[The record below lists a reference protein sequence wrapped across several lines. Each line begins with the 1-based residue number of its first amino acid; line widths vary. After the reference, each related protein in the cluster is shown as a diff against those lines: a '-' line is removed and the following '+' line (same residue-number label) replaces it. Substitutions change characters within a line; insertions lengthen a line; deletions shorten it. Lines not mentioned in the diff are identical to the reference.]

1 VRLAAPACEAA
12 RSCRCDAER
21 IHHSLRSSK
30 DSKQSVHVL
39 TASCSISFSHP
50 VILCLQS
57 SRCTPYTHKASKRI
71 TLSIPAS
78 EAKMQ
83 KFHMVARSARVAA
96 AAVESTGRHS
106 SSAVS
111 RLQEYL
117 QRRAHTGLSGSLRD
131 AITVG
136 FAEHV
141 DATPLERHSCQLI
154 SLADGELLASATACR
169 KRDAKEL
176 AAGRALK
183 ALQERD
189 NSALSEFRFQAF
201 LGDMVRQARTPHR
214 YFHTRSSSRMH

>member
-1 VRLAAPACEAA
+1 
-12 RSCRCDAER
+12 
-21 IHHSLRSSK
+21 
-30 DSKQSVHVL
+30 
-39 TASCSISFSHP
+39 
-50 VILCLQS
+50 
-57 SRCTPYTHKASKRI
+57 
-71 TLSIPAS
+71 
-78 EAKMQ
+78 
-83 KFHMVARSARVAA
+83 MVARSARVAA

-117 QRRAHTGLSGSLRD
+117 QRRAHTGLSGSLSD

-214 YFHTRSSSRMH
+214 